1 MILSTTTQVVIT
13 IVAIACY
20 FSSFAMY
27 LQRLSKATFIENS
40 TAIASTCLGVL
51 LHGLI
56 AYTSLNT
63 TDGIDLGIQSSSV
76 LVTWVI
82 SVFLLLALIRLRV
95 SSLFVVILPL
105 SITALIFSLLGDSS
119 YLPRTNLTSALIIH
133 ILLSIIAYSTLFMAS
148 SQALVLAIQE
158 RNLRNHEK
166 IRIVRLL
173 PPLETMERLLF
184 WLLWLGIAF
193 LTLAIASGFMF
204 MESMFAQ
211 HVVHHT
217 VLSTSAWLMYAVL
230 LTGHKVFG
238 WRGIRA
244 IKWTLLSFGLLVLG
258 YFGSKFV
265 LEIVL
270 IP

>member
-1 MILSTTTQVVIT
+1 
-13 IVAIACY
+13 
-20 FSSFAMY
+20 
-27 LQRLSKATFIENS
+27 
-40 TAIASTCLGVL
+40 
-51 LHGLI
+51 
-56 AYTSLNT
+56 
-63 TDGIDLGIQSSSV
+63 
-76 LVTWVI
+76 
-82 SVFLLLALIRLRV
+82 
-95 SSLFVVILPL
+95 
-105 SITALIFSLLGDSS
+105 
-119 YLPRTNLTSALIIH
+119 
-133 ILLSIIAYSTLFMAS
+133 MAS

-204 MESMFAQ
+204 MENMFSQ

>member
-1 MILSTTTQVVIT
+1 
-13 IVAIACY
+13 
-20 FSSFAMY
+20 MY
-27 LQRLSKATFIENS
+27 LQRLSKATFIESS
-40 TAIASTCLGVL
+40 TAIASTSLGVL

-56 AYTSLNT
+56 AYTTLNT
-63 TDGIDLGIQSSSV
+63 ADGIDLGIQSSSV

-105 SITALIFSLLGDSS
+105 SIAALISILLTDSS
-119 YLPRTNLTSALIIH
+119 YLPRTNLKNALVAH
-133 ILLSIIAYSTLFMAS
+133 ILLSIVAYSTLFMAS

-204 MESMFAQ
+204 MENMFAQ

-217 VLSTSAWLMYAVL
+217 VLSTSAWLMYAIL